1 MILGPGDAAP
11 DFSLSDQFGR
21 DLHLAEAARRG
32 PVILAFLPYAFSPV
46 CGDEIRALQEIQDDA
61 DAGGVPLT
69 VIAVTADAKYTLA
82 AWGAERGVSLPIGSD
97 FWPHGEV
104 ARAYG
109 VFDEEHGVAERGVF
123 VITADGT
130 IVSGRQVAPTETRDF
145 AIEART
151 AAANA

>member
-46 CGDEIRALQEIQDDA
+46 CGDEIRALQEVQDEA
-61 DAGGVPLT
+61 DAAGDLLT
-69 VIAVTADAKYTLA
+69 VIAVTADSKYTLA
-82 AWGAERGVSLPIGSD
+82 AWGDERGVSLPIGSD

-123 VITADGT
+123 VITGDGT
-130 IVSGRQVAPTETRDF
+130 IVSGRQVARTETRDF
-145 AIEART
+145 AIEARI
-151 AAANA
+151 AAADA